1 MKNGMKAFWVGALML
16 ASSVVAIAGELQEK
30 LEYDALSVKKAI
42 ESALVKNSTGVES
55 GKLNQLE
62 NGTYKGKIQS
72 FIKVIYSGEQGV
84 LDTLKAYS
92 TEESVPFIR
101 GGVWVAAR
109 VQYVFYLT
117 ENDDETT
124 NLRIKCDVSG
134 FEQYIT
140 DLPHSTVSNGKL
152 EQQIL
157 ADIKTALTQGK

>member
-1 MKNGMKAFWVGALML
+1 MKLGVKGFFVAAFMF
-16 ASSVVAIAGELQEK
+16 ASSVVAQAGEIQEK

-42 ESALVKNSTGVES
+42 ETALSKNSTGVES

-62 NGTYKGKIQS
+62 DGTYKGKLQS
-72 FIKVIYSGEQGV
+72 FIKVIFSGEDGV
-84 LDTLKAYS
+84 LDTLKSYS

-101 GGVWVAAR
+101 GGIWVAAR

-124 NLRIKCDVSG
+124 NLRVKCDVSG
-134 FEQYIT
+134 YEKYIT

-152 EQQIL
+152 EQQIM
-157 ADIKTALTQGK
+157 ADIKSIYIRS